1 MNIVIIGGGV
11 AAFEAAV
18 AAAAASIHKVTLCT
32 KEAVLP
38 YRRPALSR
46 MVAEELSDTA
56 FYFKDTAFY
65 QERNIELLLDQEAV
79 AIDRERKIVSFS
91 SGREISYDRLI
102 LATGG
107 RAFVPPVDGAENAHV
122 LREYDD
128 LCFIKEK
135 LAAGL
140 RQTVIIGGG
149 VLGLELADSLLAKN
163 CDVTLIEAGSHVLSR
178 NLDDDSAGLV
188 MAHLNSLPGLKIR
201 NNAKVC
207 KITPE
212 CVILE
217 NGESIRSG
225 LTVFSAGVRSNTAL
239 AAAAGLAVDR
249 GILVNEMM
257 QTEDPA
263 IYACGDAAE
272 FAGGCCNL
280 LTTAKSMGHIA
291 GVNASGGNEVFKQ
304 EIYPL
309 RMMALGIKLFSAGKL
324 VDAVSETSGDFS
336 NYQRLTRDS
345 AGNLTGV
352 ILMGDLK
359 AAVKLQKELH
369 L

>member
-1 MNIVIIGGGV
+1 MNILIIGGGV

-18 AAAAASIHKVTLCT
+18 AAAAAGSGKVTLCT
-32 KEAVLP
+32 KESVLP

-46 MVAEELSDTA
+46 MVAEEISDTA
-56 FYFKDTAFY
+56 FYFKDPAFY
-65 QERNIELLLDQEAV
+65 QERNIELLLGQEAV
-79 AIDRERKIVSFS
+79 AADREKKTVSFS

-107 RAFVPPVDGAENAHV
+107 RAFVPPVEGAENARV

-128 LCFIKEK
+128 LCFIREK

-140 RQTVIIGGG
+140 RQAVIIGGG
-149 VLGLELADSLLAKN
+149 VLGLELADSLLAKK
-163 CDVTLIEAGSHVLSR
+163 CEVTMIEAGSHVLSR
-178 NLDDDSAGLV
+178 NLDDDSARLV
-188 MAHLNSLPGLKIR
+188 MAHLNSLPGLTIR
-201 NNAKVC
+201 TGAKVS
-207 KITPE
+207 KLTPE
-212 CVILE
+212 SVILE
-217 NGESIRSG
+217 DGESIPSG

-257 QTEDPA
+257 QTDDPA

-272 FAGGCCNL
+272 FDCKCCNL
-280 LTTAKSMGHIA
+280 LTTAKTMGHIA
-291 GVNASGGNEVFKQ
+291 GVNASGGNEVFKP

-324 VDAVSETSGDFS
+324 EDAVSEKSGDFS

-345 AGNLTGV
+345 DGNLTGV
-352 ILMGDLK
+352 ILLGDLK